1 VDELKYRPFE
11 EEEGEVGF
19 RNGDMDV
26 AFGKLRVGGK
36 VEHAVELGWSA
47 PLLDRLISSKS
58 YALSRS

>member
-26 AFGKLRVGGK
+26 AFRKLRAGGK
-36 VEHAVELGWSA
+36 VEHAVELRRSA
-47 PLLDRLISSKS
+47 PLLDRLYLI
-58 YALSRS
+58 